1 MPHKCLHLEF
11 DYFQHLQR
19 SRQAVQQWKKG
30 VCAPQVAESA
40 AFAEQSL
47 LKAAIMPSQRLV
59 LHRLGFQLGVTLWQ
73 DAWRRC
79 MLPPPPCPPNP
90 TPAAFVSPVSDGK
103 QTAPQLNKLHP
114 MLNHLLRDAIPSTA
128 GDSVKQVPHDSSNT
142 GVSPMQTDGTAAS
155 TKASS
160 EAALE
165 ATGQDAQQCKA
176 VINAIRREEFGM
188 GVDMDAASSQ
198 LRHRQN
204 ERIGRALQRLSQELY
219 SKDTHFVLELVQNA
233 DDNSYAPG
241 VLPALEFIL
250 QETGVTVLNNEVSR
264 ACMKAQWLPSV
275 CFR

>member
-1 MPHKCLHLEF
+1 MVCL
-11 DYFQHLQR
+11 
-19 SRQAVQQWKKG
+19 
-30 VCAPQVAESA
+30 CPQVAESA

-47 LKAAIMPSQRLV
+47 LRAAITPTHRLV

-73 DAWRRC
+73 DAWRRY
-79 MLPPPPCPPNP
+79 MLPPTPPPPRP
-90 TPAAFVSPVSDGK
+90 TPAAIVSPASDGK

-114 MLNHLLRDAIPSTA
+114 MLDQLLRNAIHPIP
-128 GDSVKQVPHDSSNT
+128 GDSVTQLPHDSSNID
-142 GVSPMQTDGTAAS
+142 VSPMQTDGTAAS
-155 TKASS
+155 MEASS
-160 EAALE
+160 EAAIG

-176 VINAIRREEFGM
+176 IIDAIRREEFGM

-198 LRHRQN
+198 LRHHQN

-233 DDNSYAPG
+233 DDNSYASG

-264 ACMKAQWLPSV
+264 LQKSQTWRLMACITGAMEFWLCTLQPAMLSVGPSCALWV
-275 CFR
+275 S